1 MFDLS
6 PQLGSLFDEFFP
18 LVGAVELSLPGVP
31 GDLVDTQYVQR
42 SREHEADVKE
52 SSWADGHIPD
62 VVSRQQ

>member
-6 PQLGSLFDEFFP
+6 PQPGSLFDEFFH

-31 GDLVDTQYVQR
+31 GDLVDAQYVQR
-42 SREHEADVKE
+42 SRKHEADVKE
-52 SSWADGHIPD
+52 YSWADGHIPD